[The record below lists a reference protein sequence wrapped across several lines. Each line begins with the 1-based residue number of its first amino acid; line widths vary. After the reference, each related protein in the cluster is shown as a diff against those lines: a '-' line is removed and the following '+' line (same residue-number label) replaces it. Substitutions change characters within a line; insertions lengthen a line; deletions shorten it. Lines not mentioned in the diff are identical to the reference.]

1 MDSKFMIQKSL
12 VHKTLLVIIESY
24 FLGIYETKEEEEE
37 EEENE
42 EKEEKDSEIDS
53 EDNNSDDESDED
65 KDWREAFDIL
75 RWELKDFIIE

>member
-24 FLGIYETKEEEEE
+24 FLGIYETKEEEEK

-53 EDNNSDDESDED
+53 EDNNSDDD